1 MHNAPPV
8 AFPVGRFVWG
18 RVLCLAAATL
28 SAAGLIGWQMQ
39 SQAATWL
46 VAWAWVL
53 WCLCWVATAAW
64 APRQHASAGRLF
76 WTGET
81 WFWLAEHDLSAQAQ
95 AVRLTVGLD
104 TGSGLL
110 LWLQRVDEQGRA
122 MGPLS
127 SAWLQ
132 ADAMPSKWHGFRC
145 AVYSRPKVHGVKK
158 APGLAAMSPP

>member
-1 MHNAPPV
+1 MYNAPPV

-18 RVLCLAAATL
+18 RVVLLAAATL
-28 SAAGLIGWQMQ
+28 SAVGLIVWQMQ

-46 VAWAWVL
+46 VACAWGFWL
-53 WCLCWVATAAW
+53 LCWVATAAW
-64 APRQHASAGRLF
+64 APQQHASGGRLL
-76 WTGET
+76 WTGDA
-81 WFWLAEHDLSAQAQ
+81 WFWQAEHDLSAQAQ

-110 LWLQRVDEQGRA
+110 LWVQSVDDQGRV

-145 AVYSRPKVHGVKK
+145 AVYSRPKVNEVKK
-158 APGLAAMSPP
+158 DPGLTATRQA

>member
-18 RVLCLAAATL
+18 RALLLAAATL
-28 SAAGLIGWQMQ
+28 SAAGLIDWQMQ
-39 SQAATWL
+39 SQASTLL
-46 VAWAWVL
+46 VACAWGL
-53 WCLCWVATAAW
+53 WLLCWVATAAW
-64 APRQHASAGRLF
+64 APRQHVSGGSLF
-76 WTGET
+76 WTGEA
-81 WFWLAEHDLSAQAQ
+81 WFWQAEHALSAQAQ

-110 LWLQRVDEQGRA
+110 MWVQSVDDQGRV
-122 MGPLS
+122 MGPLT

-145 AVYSRPKVHGVKK
+145 AVYSRPQVHGAKK
-158 APGLAAMSPP
+158 DPSLGIH

>member
-18 RVLCLAAATL
+18 RALLLAVATL

-39 SQAATWL
+39 SQSSTLL
-46 VAWAWVL
+46 VASAWGFWL
-53 WCLCWVATAAW
+53 LCWVATAAW
-64 APRQHASAGRLF
+64 APRQHASGGSLF
-76 WTGET
+76 WTGEA
-81 WFWLAEHDLSAQAQ
+81 WFWQAEHALSAQAQ
-95 AVRLTVGLD
+95 TVRLTVGLD
-104 TGSGLL
+104 TGPGLL
-110 LWLQRVDEQGRA
+110 LWIQSVDEQGRV

-145 AVYSRPKVHGVKK
+145 AVYSRPKVHGAKK
-158 APGLAAMSPP
+158 DPSLGIH

>member
-18 RVLCLAAATL
+18 RVLLWAAATL
-28 SAAGLIGWQMQ
+28 SAAGLIGWQMH

-46 VAWAWVL
+46 VACAWGF
-53 WCLCWVATAAW
+53 WWLCWVATAAW
-64 APRQHASAGRLF
+64 APRQHASGGNLF
-76 WTGET
+76 WTGEA
-81 WFWLAEHDLSAQAQ
+81 WFWQAEHALSAPAQ

-110 LWLQRVDEQGRA
+110 MWVQHVDDQGRA
-122 MGPLS
+122 MGPLT

-132 ADAMPSKWHGFRC
+132 SDAMPSKWHGFRC
-145 AVYSRPKVHGVKK
+145 AVYSRPKVPGVKK
-158 APGLAAMSPP
+158 DPGVGSL

>member
-18 RVLCLAAATL
+18 RVLGLATATL
-28 SAAGLIGWQMQ
+28 SAAGLIAWQVQ

-46 VAWAWVL
+46 VACAWGFWAL
-53 WCLCWVATAAW
+53 SWVATAAW
-64 APRQHASAGRLF
+64 APCQHASGGRLF
-76 WTGET
+76 WTGES
-81 WFWLAEHDLSAQAQ
+81 WFWQAEHELSAQAQ

-110 LWLQRVDEQGRA
+110 MWVQSVDDQGRV
-122 MGPLS
+122 MGPLT

>member
-18 RVLCLAAATL
+18 RVLWLVAVTL

-39 SQAATWL
+39 SQVDTSL
-46 VAWAWVL
+46 VACAWGL
-53 WCLCWVATAAW
+53 WLLCGVAAAAW
-64 APRQHASAGRLF
+64 AYRQHASGGSLF
-76 WTGET
+76 WTGDA
-81 WFWLAEHDLSAQAQ
+81 WFWQAEHSLSAQAQ

-110 LWLQRVDEQGRA
+110 LWLQNVDDQGRV

-145 AVYSRPKVHGVKK
+145 AVYSRPRVHGVKK
-158 APGLAAMSPP
+158 DPGFGSL

>member
-8 AFPVGRFVWG
+8 AFPVGRLIPATTYHLF
-18 RVLCLAAATL
+18 AAAF
-28 SAAGLIGWQMQ
+28 SPDGLR
-39 SQAATWL
+39 
-46 VAWAWVL
+46 
-53 WCLCWVATAAW
+53 VATAAW
-64 APRQHASAGRLF
+64 APCQHASGGRLF
-76 WTGET
+76 WTGES
-81 WFWLAEHDLSAQAQ
+81 WFWQAEHELSAQAQ

-110 LWLQRVDEQGRA
+110 MWVQSVDDQGSV
-122 MGPLS
+122 MGPLT

-145 AVYSRPKVHGVKK
+145 AVYSRPKVQGVKK